1 MSFNNP
7 DNGDIEDDS
16 EWCEGDD
23 DNPPDKRFSC
33 NTRDLPDDVY
43 LAAHNALNTDG
54 EWCHYSEVVGAV
66 GRAIMS
72 AVAKALASK

>member
-7 DNGDIEDDS
+7 DNGDIED
-16 EWCEGDD
+16 EWEEGDEET
-23 DNPPDKRFSC
+23 PPDKRYSC
-33 NTRDLPDDVY
+33 HTRDLPDDVY

-54 EWCHYSEVVGAV
+54 GWCPYSEVVGAV